1 MYWSKSTLGKVSTW
15 GRILIVLLT
24 LLVCAS
30 LITSCGP
37 DYIKHYDTP
46 LTFTQAMKE
55 KDIGIPL
62 PKSAHNINYA
72 MYADG
77 QTYERFVRFEAP
89 VEDCIKHIDVV
100 LAWHDKMFKRTSSYD
115 PRHISSVAPHG
126 GDKTMG
132 PTPWFD
138 VDKTVNGLYI
148 GEDEMLKPQ
157 IWIDLD
163 RGIFYFMDY
172 H

>member
-1 MYWSKSTLGKVSTW
+1 
-15 GRILIVLLT
+15 
-24 LLVCAS
+24 
-30 LITSCGP
+30 
-37 DYIKHYDTP
+37 
-46 LTFTQAMKE
+46 
-55 KDIGIPL
+55 
-62 PKSAHNINYA
+62 
-72 MYADG
+72 
-77 QTYERFVRFEAP
+77 
-89 VEDCIKHIDVV
+89 
-100 LAWHDKMFKRTSSYD
+100 
-115 PRHISSVAPHG
+115 
-126 GDKTMG
+126 MG